1 MSLWS
6 KVNELSRAQAN
17 AAFRNLTQNNLQ
29 SANEPVLGK
38 VIAVE
43 GTTYTVLL
51 PSGETKFAYP
61 IGSRSIGVGESCHI
75 VGSSI
80 Y

>member
-6 KVNELSRAQAN
+6 KVSEISRGQAN
-17 AAFRNLTQNNLQ
+17 AAFRNITQNSVQ
-29 SANEPVLGK
+29 SANEPVLAK
-38 VIAVE
+38 VVAIE
-43 GTTYTVLL
+43 GTTYSVLL